1 MGLDNMRK
9 IIVVQPHSFMHIN
22 GNMFYLEELAQCLQ
36 QQYKCTVYVYN
47 ISKIDRTN
55 LYERYTYITQETL
68 TIDNNDVLLADFSGL
83 DSLLTTDPTVLDRVS
98 YCLIMNSA
106 TTHIKIKHILGNHLN
121 TIYNNRTKFYLLVEK
136 GYETTTETFCLFRNK
151 ILYYTR
157 GFYFNNY
164 VPFNNINTI
173 WYLHNDLTTG
183 AIHNVSIQYIQQI
196 CEQQGITYVEKAQS
210 YNPAKE
216 YAGLLYMRKKDYMP
230 RLPYEFWYY
239 DKPVMFFDLSDGL
252 LRKTNTLVLHTPTI
266 RKDLISICSLYNII
280 SFINEV

>member
-1 MGLDNMRK
+1 MRLDNMRK

-22 GNMFYLEELAQCLQ
+22 GNMFYLEELAQCLE

-47 ISKIDRTN
+47 ISKMDRTN

-68 TIDNNDVLLADFSGL
+68 TIDNNDVLLADFLGL

-106 TTHIKIKHILGNHLN
+106 TTHIKIKQILGNHLN
-121 TIYNNRTKFYLLVEK
+121 TIYDNRTKFYLLVEK
-136 GYETTTETFCLFRNK
+136 GYETDIEMFCLFRNRT
-151 ILYYTR
+151 LYYTR

-164 VPFNNINTI
+164 IQPDITNTV
-173 WYLHNDLTTG
+173 WYLHNVINGGVKQD
-183 AIHNVSIQYIQQI
+183 VSTSHIQQI
-196 CEQQGITYVEKAQS
+196 CKQYNIAYVENAQS
-210 YNPAKE
+210 YNPAKY